1 MLVFSAE
8 NLRLGD
14 LKIEEKAK
22 TREKLEFWG
31 GEMRV
36 REWRED
42 EVGSGIKKNISYSVV
57 SLEIETNVFN
67 E

>member
-1 MLVFSAE
+1 MNTKVEASMRGDGVSGTRNTRPEEGRNFRINQKRGVLVFSAE

-31 GEMRV
+31 
-36 REWRED
+36 
-42 EVGSGIKKNISYSVV
+42 
-57 SLEIETNVFN
+57 
-67 E
+67 

>member
-1 MLVFSAE
+1 
-8 NLRLGD
+8 
-14 LKIEEKAK
+14 
-22 TREKLEFWG
+22 
-31 GEMRV
+31 MRV

-42 EVGSGIKKNISYSVV
+42 EVGCGIKKNISYSVV